1 MENSL
6 IIPKLKKGQVSVMT
20 VETNTGHVLQ
30 TNRQLYTGTGE
41 VFSIFESLSNAE
53 NYVQKELSDNSEL
66 EFVIYDWNG
75 KCIMTENRFG
85 KK

>member
-53 NYVQKELSDNSEL
+53 NYVQKELSDN
-66 EFVIYDWNG
+66 
-75 KCIMTENRFG
+75 
-85 KK
+85 